1 MILTE
6 ILNGI
11 VAQFGPDLFNK
22 LTEKF
27 FLRIAF
33 DFASVF
39 ILIRLIYY
47 PTHRK
52 REYFFTFFMF
62 NLIIFLI
69 TFLLNKV
76 EFSLG
81 AAFGLFAVFTMLRY
95 RTEGI
100 SMNDMTYLF
109 TVIALGL
116 INAVS
121 KGSWDELLLI
131 NLLILAFT
139 LFLDSTYFFRREVS
153 KTIVYDNLEM
163 IHPDKRAE
171 LIRQLEQKTG
181 LTIHRIT
188 IDKVNLLTESATITI
203 YFFEK

>member
-1 MILTE
+1 MLLNE
-6 ILNGI
+6 ILNAAATAGGI
-11 VAQFGPDLFNK
+11 ELFNK

-27 FLRIAF
+27 FLRLGF
-33 DFASVF
+33 DLISTF
-39 ILIRLIYY
+39 ILIRFIYY

-109 TVIALGL
+109 TVIAMGL

-121 KGSWDELLLI
+121 KGSWDELMLI
-131 NLLILAFT
+131 NFLILAFT
-139 LFLDSTYFFRREVS
+139 LFLDSSLFFKREVS
-153 KTIVYDNLEM
+153 KSIVYDNLEM
-163 IHPDKRAE
+163 IKPERRAE
-171 LIRQLEQKTG
+171 LIHELEQKTG
-181 LTIHRIT
+181 FTIRRISVE
-188 IDKVNLLTESATITI
+188 KVNLLRESALITI
-203 YFFEK
+203 FYLDK

>member
-1 MILTE
+1 MLLAE
-6 ILNGI
+6 ILNTI
-11 VAQFGPDLFNK
+11 VAQIGPELFNK

-27 FLRIAF
+27 FLRLGF
-33 DFASVF
+33 DFVSVF
-39 ILIRLIYY
+39 ILVRFIYY

-52 REYFFTFFMF
+52 REFFFTFFMF

-76 EFSLG
+76 EFSMG

-109 TVIALGL
+109 TVIAMGL

-131 NLLILAFT
+131 NTMILAFT
-139 LFLDSTYFFRREVS
+139 LFLDSSLFFKREAS

-163 IHPDKRAE
+163 IKPERREE
-171 LIRQLEQKTG
+171 LIRQLEEKTG
-181 LTIHRIT
+181 LSIRRISVE
-188 IDKVNLLTESATITI
+188 KVNLLSDSATITI
-203 YFFEK
+203 YYIEK

>member
-1 MILTE
+1 MLLTD
-6 ILNGI
+6 ILNTI
-11 VAQFGPDLFNK
+11 IAQAGPELFNK

-27 FLRIAF
+27 FLRLGF
-33 DFASVF
+33 DFLSVF
-39 ILIRLIYY
+39 ILVRFIYY

-109 TVIALGL
+109 TVIAMGL

-121 KGSWDELLLI
+121 KGSWDELMLI
-131 NLLILAFT
+131 NSLILGFT
-139 LFLDSTYFFRREVS
+139 LFLDSSLFFKREES
-153 KTIVYDNLEM
+153 KTIVFDNLDL
-163 IHPDKRAE
+163 IRPDKRDE
-171 LIRQLEQKTG
+171 LIRTLEEKTG
-181 LTIHRIT
+181 LNIRRIT
-188 IDKVNLLTESATITI
+188 VEKVNLLSESATITI
-203 YFFEK
+203 YYLEK

>member
-1 MILTE
+1 ML
-6 ILNGI
+6 LNQIINDFVTIG
-11 VAQFGPDLFNK
+11 GLDLFSK

-27 FLRIAF
+27 FLRLAF
-33 DFASVF
+33 NFASVF
-39 ILIRLIYY
+39 ILVRFIYY

-109 TVIALGL
+109 TVIAMGL

-121 KGSWDELLLI
+121 KGGWDELLLI
-131 NLLILAFT
+131 NCLILAFT
-139 LFLDSTYFFRREVS
+139 LFLDSSFFFKREGS
-153 KTIVYDNLEM
+153 KCIVYDNLEM
-163 IHPDKRAE
+163 LKPEKTPE
-171 LIRQLEQKTG
+171 LIKELEGRTG
-181 LTIHRIT
+181 LSINRIVVEK
-188 IDKVNLLTESATITI
+188 INLLSESAIITI
-203 YFFEK
+203 YYFEK

>member
-1 MILTE
+1 MLLTE
-6 ILNGI
+6 VLNTI
-11 VAQFGPDLFNK
+11 VAQIGPELFNK

-27 FLRIAF
+27 FLRLGF
-33 DFASVF
+33 DFVSVF
-39 ILIRLIYY
+39 ILVRFIYY

-52 REYFFTFFMF
+52 REFFFTFFMF

-76 EFSLG
+76 EFSMG

-109 TVIALGL
+109 TVIAMGL

-131 NLLILAFT
+131 NTMILAFT
-139 LFLDSTYFFRREVS
+139 LFLDSSLFFKREAS

-163 IHPDKRAE
+163 IKPERREE
-171 LIRQLEQKTG
+171 LIRQLEEKTG
-181 LTIHRIT
+181 LSIRRISVE
-188 IDKVNLLTESATITI
+188 KVNLLSDSATIII
-203 YFFEK
+203 YYIEK

>member
-1 MILTE
+1 ML
-6 ILNGI
+6 LNHIINEFVTIG
-11 VAQFGPDLFNK
+11 GLDLFSK

-27 FLRIAF
+27 FLRLAF
-33 DFASVF
+33 NLASVF
-39 ILIRLIYY
+39 IMVRFIYY

-121 KGSWDELLLI
+121 RGGWDELLLI
-131 NLLILAFT
+131 NCLILAFT
-139 LFLDSTYFFRREVS
+139 LFLDSSFFFKREGS
-153 KTIVYDNLEM
+153 KCIVYDNLEM
-163 IHPDKRAE
+163 LKPEKTAE
-171 LIRQLEQKTG
+171 LIKELEGRTG
-181 LTIHRIT
+181 LSINRIVVEK
-188 IDKVNLLTESATITI
+188 INLLSESAIITI
-203 YFFEK
+203 YYFEK

>member
-1 MILTE
+1 MLLAE
-6 ILNGI
+6 ILNTI
-11 VAQFGPDLFNK
+11 VAQIGPELFNK

-27 FLRIAF
+27 FLRLGF
-33 DFASVF
+33 DFVSVF
-39 ILIRLIYY
+39 ILVRFIYY

-52 REYFFTFFMF
+52 REFFFTFFMF

-76 EFSLG
+76 EFSMG

-109 TVIALGL
+109 TVIAMGL

-131 NLLILAFT
+131 ITMILAFT
-139 LFLDSTYFFRREVS
+139 LFLDSSLFFKREAS

-163 IHPDKRAE
+163 IKPERREE
-171 LIRQLEQKTG
+171 LIRQLEEKTG
-181 LTIHRIT
+181 LSIRRISVE
-188 IDKVNLLTESATITI
+188 KVNLLSDSATITI
-203 YFFEK
+203 YYIEK

>member
-1 MILTE
+1 MLLTD
-6 ILNGI
+6 ILNTI
-11 VAQFGPDLFNK
+11 IAQAGPELFNK

-27 FLRIAF
+27 FLRLGF
-33 DFASVF
+33 DFLSVF
-39 ILIRLIYY
+39 ILVRFIYY

-52 REYFFTFFMF
+52 REFFFTFFMF

-109 TVIALGL
+109 TVIAMGL

-121 KGSWDELLLI
+121 KGSWDELMLI
-131 NLLILAFT
+131 NSLILGFT
-139 LFLDSTYFFRREVS
+139 LFLDSSLFFKREES
-153 KTIVYDNLEM
+153 KTIVFDNLDL
-163 IHPDKRAE
+163 IRPDKRDE
-171 LIRQLEQKTG
+171 LIRTLEEKTG
-181 LTIHRIT
+181 LNIRRIT
-188 IDKVNLLTESATITI
+188 VEKVNLLSESATITI
-203 YFFEK
+203 YYLEK

>member
-1 MILTE
+1 MLLTE
-6 ILNGI
+6 TINTVL
-11 VAQFGPDLFNK
+11 AQVGPELFNK

-27 FLRIAF
+27 FLRLAF
-33 DFASVF
+33 DFLTVF
-39 ILIRLIYY
+39 VLIRFIYY

-52 REYFFTFFMF
+52 REYFYTFFMF

-121 KGSWDELLLI
+121 KGSWDELLLL
-131 NLLILAFT
+131 NCLILAFT
-139 LFLDSTYFFRREVS
+139 LFLDSSLFFKPEES
-153 KTIVYDNLEM
+153 KTIIYDNLDIIKPERR
-163 IHPDKRAE
+163 PE
-171 LIRQLEQKTG
+171 LIRQLEEKTG
-181 LTIHRIT
+181 LTIKRIT
-188 IDKVNLLTESATITI
+188 VDKLNLLSESAIITI
-203 YFFEK
+203 YYLEK

>member
-1 MILTE
+1 MLLTD
-6 ILNGI
+6 ILNTI
-11 VAQFGPDLFNK
+11 IAQAGPELFNK

-27 FLRIAF
+27 FLRLGF
-33 DFASVF
+33 DFLSVF
-39 ILIRLIYY
+39 ILVRFIYY

-109 TVIALGL
+109 TVIAMGL

-121 KGSWDELLLI
+121 KGSWDELMLI
-131 NLLILAFT
+131 NSLILGFT
-139 LFLDSTYFFRREVS
+139 LFLDSSLFFKREES
-153 KTIVYDNLEM
+153 KTIVFDNLDLIRPE
-163 IHPDKRAE
+163 KRDE
-171 LIRQLEQKTG
+171 LIRTLEEKTG
-181 LTIHRIT
+181 LNIRRIT
-188 IDKVNLLTESATITI
+188 VEKVNLLSESATITI
-203 YFFEK
+203 YYLEK

>member
-1 MILTE
+1 MLLTE
-6 ILNGI
+6 IINTI
-11 VAQFGPDLFNK
+11 ISQVGPELFNK

-27 FLRIAF
+27 FLRLGF
-33 DFASVF
+33 DFISVF
-39 ILIRLIYY
+39 ILIRFIYY

-109 TVIALGL
+109 TVIAMGL

-131 NLLILAFT
+131 NTLVLAFT
-139 LFLDSTYFFRREVS
+139 LFLDSSLFFKREES
-153 KTIVYDNLEM
+153 KTIIYDNLEL
-163 IHPDKRAE
+163 IRPEKRSE
-171 LIRQLEQKTG
+171 LIRQLEEKTG
-181 LTIHRIT
+181 LSIRRIT
-188 IDKVNLLTESATITI
+188 VDKVNLLSESATITI
-203 YFFEK
+203 YYIEQ

>member
-1 MILTE
+1 MVLTE
-6 ILNGI
+6 ILNTI
-11 VAQFGPDLFNK
+11 LAQFGPDLFNK

-27 FLRIAF
+27 FLRLAF
-33 DFASVF
+33 NFVSVF
-39 ILIRLIYY
+39 ILIRFIYY
-47 PTHRK
+47 PTHRN

-109 TVIALGL
+109 TVIAMGL

-121 KGSWDELLLI
+121 KGSWDELLLL
-131 NLLILAFT
+131 NCLILAFT
-139 LFLDSTYFFRREVS
+139 LFLDSSFFFKRESS
-153 KTIVYDNLEM
+153 KTIVYDNLDM
-163 IHPDKRAE
+163 IQPERREE
-171 LIRQLEQKTG
+171 LIRQLQEKTG
-181 LTIHRIT
+181 LPIRRINVEK
-188 IDKVNLLTESATITI
+188 INLLSESATITI
-203 YFFEK
+203 YYLEK

>member
-1 MILTE
+1 MLLTD
-6 ILNGI
+6 IINII
-11 VAQFGPDLFNK
+11 VAQTGPELFNK

-27 FLRIAF
+27 FLRLGF
-33 DFASVF
+33 DFISVF
-39 ILIRLIYY
+39 VLIRFIYY

-52 REYFFTFFMF
+52 REYFYTFFMF

-109 TVIALGL
+109 TAIAMGL

-131 NLLILAFT
+131 NALILAFT
-139 LFLDSTYFFRREVS
+139 LFLDSSLFFKREES
-153 KTIVYDNLEM
+153 KTIVYDNLDM
-163 IHPDKRAE
+163 IRPEKRAE
-171 LIRQLEQKTG
+171 LIRQLEEKTG
-181 LTIHRIT
+181 LSIRRIT
-188 IDKVNLLTESATITI
+188 VEKVNLLSDSATIII
-203 YFFEK
+203 YYIEK

>member
-1 MILTE
+1 MLLE
-6 ILNGI
+6 IINTA
-11 VAQFGPDLFNK
+11 VSQVGPDLFNK

-33 DFASVF
+33 DFISVF
-39 ILIRLIYY
+39 ILIRVIYY

-52 REYFFTFFMF
+52 REHFFTFFMF

-109 TVIALGL
+109 TVIAMGL

-131 NLLILAFT
+131 NLLILGFT
-139 LFLDSTYFFRREVS
+139 LFLDSTFFFRREVS

-163 IHPDKRAE
+163 IHPDRQPD
-171 LIRQLEQKTG
+171 LIKQLEAKTG
-181 LTIHRIT
+181 LSIHRIT
-188 IDKVNLLTESATITI
+188 IDKVNLLTESAQVTI

>member
-1 MILTE
+1 MLLTE
-6 ILNGI
+6 ILNFI
-11 VAQFGPDLFNK
+11 VAQAGPELFNK

-27 FLRIAF
+27 FLRLGF

-39 ILIRLIYY
+39 ILVRFIYY

-52 REYFFTFFMF
+52 REFFFTFFMF

-76 EFSLG
+76 EFSMG

-109 TVIALGL
+109 TVIAMGL

-121 KGSWDELLLI
+121 KAGWDELLLI
-131 NLLILAFT
+131 NTMILAFT
-139 LFLDSTYFFRREVS
+139 LFLDSSLFFKREES

-163 IHPDKRAE
+163 IRPEKRAE
-171 LIRQLEQKTG
+171 LIRHLEEKTG
-181 LTIHRIT
+181 LSIRRIT
-188 IDKVNLLTESATITI
+188 VEKVNLLSDSATITI
-203 YFFEK
+203 YYIEK

>member
-6 ILNGI
+6 TVNTVLALLGS
-11 VAQFGPDLFNK
+11 DLFNK

-27 FLRIAF
+27 FLRLAF

-39 ILIRLIYY
+39 VLIRFIYY
-47 PTHRK
+47 PTHRN

-62 NLIIFLI
+62 NLVIFLI

-109 TVIALGL
+109 TVIAMGL

-131 NLLILAFT
+131 NCLILAFT
-139 LFLDSTYFFRREVS
+139 LFLDSSLFFKRESS
-153 KTIVYDNLEM
+153 KTIVYDNLDM
-163 IHPDKRAE
+163 LHPDRREE
-171 LIRQLEQKTG
+171 LIRQLQEKTG
-181 LTIHRIT
+181 LPIRRIS
-188 IDKVNLLTESATITI
+188 IEKINLLSESATIII
-203 YFFEK
+203 YYLEK

>member
-1 MILTE
+1 MLLTE
-6 ILNGI
+6 IINTI
-11 VAQFGPDLFNK
+11 IAQVGPELFNK

-27 FLRIAF
+27 FLRLGF
-33 DFASVF
+33 DFISVF
-39 ILIRLIYY
+39 ILIRFIYY

-109 TVIALGL
+109 TVIAMGL

-131 NLLILAFT
+131 NTLVLAFT
-139 LFLDSTYFFRREVS
+139 LFLDSSLFFKREES
-153 KTIVYDNLEM
+153 KTIIYDNLEL
-163 IHPDKRAE
+163 IRPEKRSE
-171 LIRQLEQKTG
+171 LIRQLEEKTG
-181 LTIHRIT
+181 LSIRRIT
-188 IDKVNLLTESATITI
+188 VDKVNLLSESATITI
-203 YFFEK
+203 YYIEQ

>member
-1 MILTE
+1 MLLNE
-6 ILNGI
+6 ILNSVATAGGI
-11 VAQFGPDLFNK
+11 DLFNK

-27 FLRIAF
+27 FLRLGF
-33 DFASVF
+33 DLISIF
-39 ILIRLIYY
+39 ILIRFIYY

-62 NLIIFLI
+62 NLVIFLI

-109 TVIALGL
+109 TVIAMGL

-131 NLLILAFT
+131 NFLILAFT
-139 LFLDSTYFFRREVS
+139 LFLDSSLFFKREVS
-153 KTIVYDNLEM
+153 KSIVYDNLEM
-163 IHPDKRAE
+163 IKPERRKE
-171 LIRQLEQKTG
+171 LIQELEQKTG
-181 LTIHRIT
+181 LTIERISVE
-188 IDKVNLLTESATITI
+188 KVNLLRESALII
-203 YFFEK
+203 IFYFEK

>member
-1 MILTE
+1 MLLTD
-6 ILNGI
+6 ILNTI
-11 VAQFGPDLFNK
+11 IAQAGPELFNK

-27 FLRIAF
+27 FLRLGF
-33 DFASVF
+33 DFLSVF
-39 ILIRLIYY
+39 ILVRFIYY

-109 TVIALGL
+109 TVIAMGL

-121 KGSWDELLLI
+121 KGSWDELMLI
-131 NLLILAFT
+131 NSLILGFT
-139 LFLDSTYFFRREVS
+139 LFLDSSLFFKREES
-153 KTIVYDNLEM
+153 KTIVFDNLDL
-163 IHPDKRAE
+163 IRPDKRAE
-171 LIRQLEQKTG
+171 LIRTLEEKTG
-181 LTIHRIT
+181 LNIRRIT
-188 IDKVNLLTESATITI
+188 VEKVNLLSESATITI
-203 YFFEK
+203 YYLEK

>member
-1 MILTE
+1 MILTD
-6 ILNGI
+6 ILNTVI
-11 VAQFGPDLFNK
+11 AQIGPDLFNK

-27 FLRIAF
+27 FLRLGF
-33 DFASVF
+33 DFVSVF
-39 ILIRLIYY
+39 ILIRFIYY

-121 KGSWDELLLI
+121 KGSWDELLLL

-139 LFLDSTYFFRREVS
+139 LFLDSSFFFKREES

-163 IHPDKRAE
+163 IRPEKRAE
-171 LIRQLEQKTG
+171 LIRQLEEKTG
-181 LTIHRIT
+181 LSIRRIT
-188 IDKVNLLTESATITI
+188 VDKVNMLSESALITI
-203 YFFEK
+203 YYLEK

>member
-1 MILTE
+1 MLLSE
-6 ILNGI
+6 VLNTI
-11 VAQFGPDLFNK
+11 IAQIGPDLFNK

-27 FLRIAF
+27 FLRLGF
-33 DFASVF
+33 DCVSVF
-39 ILIRLIYY
+39 NLVRFIYY

-52 REYFFTFFMF
+52 REFFFTFFMF

-76 EFSLG
+76 EFSMG

-109 TVIALGL
+109 TAIAMGL

-121 KGSWDELLLI
+121 KGSWDELLLLNI
-131 NLLILAFT
+131 MILAFT
-139 LFLDSTYFFRREVS
+139 LFLDSSLFFKREES

-163 IHPDKRAE
+163 IKPERRAE
-171 LIRQLEQKTG
+171 LISQLEEKTG
-181 LTIHRIT
+181 LSIRRISVE
-188 IDKVNLLTESATITI
+188 KVNLLSDSATITI
-203 YFFEK
+203 YYIEK